1 MREAEQPTEPLQHPM
16 YTMQPVQRDRALPEP
31 GAMRSA
37 AIPGSSVL
45 RRQFPSPGL
54 PSLTQPSQLTWIVLG
69 PRHPQSSSWCP
80 GHSPTDPLSA
90 CVPHSQQPGG
100 LPRWLSGKEAAC
112 QRRKHGRCEFSLW
125 LGRSPGGGNG
135 NPLQCSCLDNPM
147 DRGAWRLQSTG
158 SHTTEQCLSTRANSQ
173 DASAGVA

>member
-90 CVPHSQQPGG
+90 CVPHFLMAEPSV
-100 LPRWLSGKEAAC
+100 
-112 QRRKHGRCEFSLW
+112 QRRLW
-125 LGRSPGGGNG
+125 VGGVTSGLT
-135 NPLQCSCLDNPM
+135 PLQ
-147 DRGAWRLQSTG
+147 
-158 SHTTEQCLSTRANSQ
+158 RASIAPIQ
-173 DASAGVA
+173 WGGQEC